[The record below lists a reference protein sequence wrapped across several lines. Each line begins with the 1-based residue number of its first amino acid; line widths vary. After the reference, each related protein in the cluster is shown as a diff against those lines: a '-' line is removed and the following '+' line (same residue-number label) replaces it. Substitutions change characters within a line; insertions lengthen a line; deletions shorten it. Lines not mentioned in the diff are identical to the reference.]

1 MPGVLQRAR
10 QTAEKHIQA
19 AEDAKSD
26 PQILG
31 RYKGNP
37 PKVQILPSG
46 NTLGRPM
53 IEFVDVG
60 GKFIDVKEHTARAKE
75 SVRRR
80 TVRDKKNAHNP

>member
-10 QTAEKHIQA
+10 QAAENHARA

-26 PQILG
+26 LKILG
-31 RYKGNP
+31 RHKENP
-37 PKVQILPSG
+37 PNVQLLPSG
-46 NTLGRPM
+46 NTPGRPM

-75 SVRRR
+75 GVRRR
-80 TVRDKKNAHNP
+80 TVRNKNVRTS